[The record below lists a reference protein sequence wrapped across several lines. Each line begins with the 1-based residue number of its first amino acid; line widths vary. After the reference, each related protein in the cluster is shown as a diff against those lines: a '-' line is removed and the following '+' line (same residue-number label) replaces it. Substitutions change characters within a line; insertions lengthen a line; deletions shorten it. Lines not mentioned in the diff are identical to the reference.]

1 MARDRGKSRRQWLDN
16 IIGNYLLSR
25 NRKEILMALEF
36 FHVAAL
42 TCIEAYRTLVRLSMS
57 LINFYNAHGFIGQL
71 FVAKQL
77 TTSNKEKIGNSS
89 QRSLKISRCL
99 IRSWNRW

>member
-1 MARDRGKSRRQWLDN
+1 MARDRGKSGRQSLDN

-36 FHVAAL
+36 FHVAPV
-42 TCIEAYRTLVRLSMS
+42 TCIEAYRALVRLTIS
-57 LINFYNAHGFIGQL
+57 LINFYNAHGFIDQL

-77 TTSNKEKIGNSS
+77 TTSNKEKIGSS
-89 QRSLKISRCL
+89 SVETLKIL
-99 IRSWNRW
+99 